1 MPITRTLC
9 ACCCAR
15 SGAIGAGSLG
25 PSVVSSRY
33 NPVHCPAYHDSGLR
47 SVGLAGRN
55 PGGRN
60 TPPSIAFHYL
70 EEVSSCFE
78 GLPAR
83 GASCG
88 VVRMWNEWSTRS
100 TGSGIVQTRT
110 EWSTKSTNS
119 GIVQTRNEWSR
130 KSTNSG
136 IERRTT
142 RCGGSVV
149 RADTINH
156 AMRTHLPSTPP
167 DVTETAADKSGGV
180 IVVVGA
186 SCLAIVADTRVKGSP
201 RLDSLLGGQTRDS
214 KNWSRVV
221 GNRNGAG

>member
-1 MPITRTLC
+1 MTRYGQEACSSGMPITRTLC

-83 GASCG
+83 GASCR
-88 VVRMWNEWSTRS
+88 VVRMWNESSTKS
-100 TGSGIVQTRT
+100 TNSGIVPTRN

-119 GIVQTRNEWSR
+119 GIEP
-130 KSTNSG
+130 
-136 IERRTT
+136 RTA
-142 RCGGSVV
+142 RCGGASSG
-149 RADTINH
+149 RTPSI
-156 AMRTHLPSTPP
+156 MRCGLTYPARRRT
-167 DVTETAADKSGGV
+167 
-180 IVVVGA
+180 
-186 SCLAIVADTRVKGSP
+186 
-201 RLDSLLGGQTRDS
+201 
-214 KNWSRVV
+214 
-221 GNRNGAG
+221 